1 MLKACTNVSKSP
13 EKVKTE
19 TMCSQTSDV
28 DLLISILIAL
38 LAAFVVVILF
48 MPGIIKMLREAGMIG
63 IDVHKPEKPE
73 VPKGGGFIVLFAI
86 VFGLLLVMGITTFQE
101 QADVREGLLAALVSI
116 LMAGFIGLLDDT
128 FDFKNRTKIVLPMV
142 ASIPMIAMSVGN
154 PTMSI
159 PFIGTINFGPFYA
172 LLIVPLMMTFI
183 VDSTNMYG
191 GMNGLE
197 AGLSS
202 INSSAIILYV
212 ILSPYVNGHVITTAQ
227 MDAGLV
233 AGALFGASVA
243 FLIFNWFPAKVLPG
257 DVGRL
262 PLGAAMASA
271 LILGN
276 MDRLAIIMYMPFL
289 LNFLLYILY
298 RVYVNRKGIEYVKF
312 ANPREDGTLEVVG
325 PFTMYWMLP
334 HFSKRMTEKRNVL
347 LLLLLQA
354 LIAYGAVAFLL
365 IVYPLGV
372 GMF

>member
-1 MLKACTNVSKSP
+1 M
-13 EKVKTE
+13 
-19 TMCSQTSDV
+19 QSDNGSGPY
-28 DLLISILIAL
+28 LISFLIAI
-38 LAAFVVVILF
+38 LAAFVVVVLF
-48 MPGIIKMLREAGMIG
+48 MPGAIKMLREAGMIG

-86 VFGLLLVMGITTFQE
+86 VFGLLVVMGITTFQD

-116 LMAGFIGLLDDT
+116 LIAGFIGLLDDT

-154 PTMSI
+154 PSMTI

-202 INSSAIILYV
+202 INASAIVLYV
-212 ILSPYVNGHVITTAQ
+212 LLSPYVNGHIVTTAQ
-227 MDAGLV
+227 TDAGMV
-233 AGALFGASVA
+233 AAALFGASIA
-243 FLIFNWFPAKVLPG
+243 FLIFNRFPAKVLPG

-276 MDRLAIIMYMPFL
+276 MDRLAIILYMPFL
-289 LNFLLYILY
+289 LNFLLYIIY
-298 RVYVNRKGIEYVKF
+298 RVYVKRKGIEYAKF
-312 ANPREDGTLEVVG
+312 ATPREDGTLEVVG
-325 PFTMYWMLP
+325 PFTMYWILP
-334 HFSKRMTEKRNVL
+334 HFSKNMTEKRNVL
-347 LLLLLQA
+347 LLLLIQA
-354 LIAYGAVAFLL
+354 LIAYGAVTFLL
-365 IVYPLGV
+365 VGYPLGT
-372 GMF
+372 GLF